1 MSVEEVTEVT
11 AMGTRD
17 TDGLSVEDKLVVAL
31 VTIGGGGG
39 GQKKFWE
46 TGCFSGLAGQVRFG
60 PD

>member
-39 GQKKFWE
+39 DKRNFGKQGASRAW
-46 TGCFSGLAGQVRFG
+46 LAR
-60 PD
+60 